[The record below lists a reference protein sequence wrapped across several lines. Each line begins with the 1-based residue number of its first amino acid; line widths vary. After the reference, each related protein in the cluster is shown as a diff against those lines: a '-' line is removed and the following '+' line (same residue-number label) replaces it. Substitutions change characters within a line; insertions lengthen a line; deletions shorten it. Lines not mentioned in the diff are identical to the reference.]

1 MHMLKPLA
9 SSFIGALLLVL
20 AGAALAQ
27 KAVPGKDYEVIAS
40 PQKTADPKKIEVVEF
55 FSYGCIHC
63 ADFEPALE
71 GWLKNKPAD
80 VTFRA
85 VPLVFHPTWRP
96 LAKLYYALE
105 SLGEL
110 PRLHGKVFEAVHK
123 QNQQLTTDEAVAKW
137 AASQGINPAKFE
149 EAYNAF
155 GMDAKIGRGADLAKA
170 FGVTGT
176 PTIGVN
182 GKYMTSPSMTAKNS
196 TAPVYPRFLE
206 VLDEVVVLARG
217 GPAPAAAPEKRAGDK
232 PEKKKKKS

>member
-1 MHMLKPLA
+1 MHMLKSLA
-9 SSFIGALLLVL
+9 TSVVGVLLLAL
-20 AGAALAQ
+20 AGAGLAQ

-40 PQKTADPKKIEVVEF
+40 PQKTADPKKIEVIEF
-55 FSYGCIHC
+55 FSYGCPHC
-63 ADFEPALE
+63 ADFEPALG

-80 VTFRA
+80 VTFRG

-110 PRLHGKVFEAVHK
+110 PRLHAKVYEAVHK

-176 PTIGVN
+176 PSMGVN
-182 GKYMTSPSMTAKNS
+182 GKYLTSPSMTAKGSN
-196 TAPVYPRFLE
+196 APVYPHFFE

-217 GPAPAAAPEKRAGDK
+217 GPARAAGPEKPAGEK
-232 PEKKKKKS
+232 PEKKKS